1 MQFPVSASI
10 LLVSLAMLGACNGG
24 SSDTSGISP
33 AVAPAPPT
41 AKPSYYDEKGVPS
54 GTSLIDGLSREGSGQ
69 ITDIRDAI
77 SITSATVSN
86 RAEQLKLPADL
97 LNVHIFL
104 SNHTGKV
111 PTAIELR
118 ISLFD
123 ASGQLLTKRV
133 IKKDDADPMAKDDI
147 GDRYKL
153 SALSE
158 SMFFVSAN
166 YLSELS
172 LMRQPML
179 IQLGDPL
186 PAREFDDIA
195 QALLKSSIRIRVE
208 PLQVTYRDGT
218 VLTGVR

>member
-1 MQFPVSASI
+1 MKHLLALSCLLPGFCLLLACKPDASQP
-10 LLVSLAMLGACNGG
+10 
-24 SSDTSGISP
+24 SGNEP
-33 AVAPAPPT
+33 AAVTASAPA
-41 AKPSYYDEKGVPS
+41 KQSYDDEKGVPS

-123 ASGQLLTKRV
+123 ASGLLLTKRV

-147 GDRYKL
+147 GDRYRL
-153 SALSE
+153 GAISE
-158 SMFFVSAN
+158 SMFFVSTD

-208 PLQVTYRDGT
+208 PLTVTYRDGT